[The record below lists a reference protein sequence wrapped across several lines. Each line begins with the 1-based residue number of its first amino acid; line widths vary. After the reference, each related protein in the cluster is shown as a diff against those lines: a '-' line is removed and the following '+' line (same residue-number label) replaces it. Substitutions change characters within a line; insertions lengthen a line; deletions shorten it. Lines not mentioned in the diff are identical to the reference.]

1 MIWLRSTC
9 REKNGDHGDIKIA
22 SNGGR
27 EGPRRRQ
34 KPRGGAAA
42 PLGFGRVFRPFG
54 RDFGFDLAI
63 GGISGEKRVGG
74 MKFTSIGGRKFPRCG
89 GGWRRSASGSSS
101 PASGR
106 RLGFVV
112 WCGGSIYNPLP
123 FDHSRSFRF
132 NLGRSFLIESGPSVR
147 LNLGRPIA

>member
-1 MIWLRSTC
+1 MQRLSGEVRVLVIRLRSTC

-89 GGWRRSASGSSS
+89 GEWRRVAAVGLWFVFSGE
-101 PASGR
+101 
-106 RLGFVV
+106 RLAARVCGLVWGF
-112 WCGGSIYNPLP
+112 YL
-123 FDHSRSFRF
+123 
-132 NLGRSFLIESGPSVR
+132 
-147 LNLGRPIA
+147 